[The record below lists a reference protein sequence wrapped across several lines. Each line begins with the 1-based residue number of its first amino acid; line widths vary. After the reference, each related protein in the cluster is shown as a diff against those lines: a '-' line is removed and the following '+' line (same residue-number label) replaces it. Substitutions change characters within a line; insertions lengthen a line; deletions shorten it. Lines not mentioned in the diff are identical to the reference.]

1 MTTRSRC
8 SVRYRVIL
16 ACCGLLLTAEVVA
29 APASLQPGH
38 RQVVRRAHYVMGT
51 IFEITAYG
59 ADRKETVRAVEQS
72 FAAIR
77 RTDEILSHY
86 RPESDLMRLNRS
98 ASQGTVTVD
107 RDLYRVLEE
116 ALRFAR
122 LSEGAFDVTVGPLVR
137 LWSEAAGR
145 DRAPREQE
153 ILETRK
159 RVGSAKVE
167 LLPQRRVRFAQEDLE
182 ITLGAI
188 GKGWAVDQA
197 VAVLRRHGVRDAF
210 VSAGTSTVYALGDDG
225 LGEGWEVSVRNP
237 IHEGDSL
244 ATFRIR
250 DQAISTSA
258 AYGRYWEIAGNRFGH
273 ILDPRSGQPAVSMLS
288 ATVVAPTAT
297 AADALSTAAYVMG
310 VEQGSAL
317 FRRLNLEGLLAPLPG
332 SGSPESRIIRRPGSS
347 ALVDCPGDEF
357 TIDSEMSGSK
367 ARHSTLKAFATSPGQ
382 SESLVWDRLLEASFS
397 R

>member
-1 MTTRSRC
+1 MTTRYGC
-8 SVRYRVIL
+8 SVRYPVIL
-16 ACCGLLLTAEVVA
+16 VSCGLLLTAEVVA
-29 APASLQPGH
+29 VSATLQPGD
-38 RQVVRRAHYVMGT
+38 RQAVRRAHYVMGT

-59 ADRKETVRAVEQS
+59 ASREDTVTAVEQS

-77 RTDEILSHY
+77 QADEILSHY
-86 RPESDLMRLNRS
+86 RAESDLMRLNRS

-137 LWSEAAGR
+137 LWAEAADR
-145 DRAPREQE
+145 DRAPSEQE
-153 ILETRK
+153 ILEARK

-167 LLPQRRVRFAQEDLE
+167 LLPELQVRFAQKGLE
-182 ITLGAI
+182 INLGAI

-197 VAVLRRHGVRDAF
+197 VAVLKRHGVSDAF
-210 VSAGTSTVYALGDDG
+210 VSAGTSTIYALGDDG

-237 IHEGDSL
+237 IEGDSL

-250 DQAISTSA
+250 DQAVSTSA
-258 AYGRYWEIAGNRFGH
+258 AYERYWEIAGNRFGH
-273 ILDPRSGQPAVSMLS
+273 ILDPRSGQPVASMLS
-288 ATVVAPTAT
+288 ATVVAPSGT

-310 VEQGSAL
+310 VEEGSAL

-332 SGSPESRIIRRPGSS
+332 SGSPESSVIRRPGSS
-347 ALVDCPGDEF
+347 
-357 TIDSEMSGSK
+357 T
-367 ARHSTLKAFATSPGQ
+367 
-382 SESLVWDRLLEASFS
+382 LEASFS

>member
-16 ACCGLLLTAEVVA
+16 VCWGLLLTAEVVA

-38 RQVVRRAHYVMGT
+38 RQAVRRAHYVMGT

-59 ADRKETVRAVEQS
+59 ADREETVAAVEQS

-77 RTDEILSHY
+77 QADEILSHY

-98 ASQGTVTVD
+98 ASQGTVTVA

-145 DRAPREQE
+145 DRAPSGQE
-153 ILETRK
+153 IFETRK

-197 VAVLRRHGVRDAF
+197 VAVLRRHGVRDAY
-210 VSAGTSTVYALGDDG
+210 VSAGTSTVFALGDDG

-237 IHEGDSL
+237 IAGDPL

-250 DQAISTSA
+250 DRAVSTSA
-258 AYGRYWEIAGNRFGH
+258 AYERYWEITGNRFGH
-273 ILDPRSGQPAVSMLS
+273 ILDPRSGQPAAGMLS

-367 ARHSTLKAFATSPGQ
+367 ARHSTLKACATSPGQ

>member
-1 MTTRSRC
+1 M
-8 SVRYRVIL
+8 
-16 ACCGLLLTAEVVA
+16 
-29 APASLQPGH
+29 
-38 RQVVRRAHYVMGT
+38 
-51 IFEITAYG
+51 
-59 ADRKETVRAVEQS
+59 
-72 FAAIR
+72 
-77 RTDEILSHY
+77 
-86 RPESDLMRLNRS
+86 
-98 ASQGTVTVD
+98 
-107 RDLYRVLEE
+107 
-116 ALRFAR
+116 
-122 LSEGAFDVTVGPLVR
+122 
-137 LWSEAAGR
+137 
-145 DRAPREQE
+145 
-153 ILETRK
+153 LETRK

-167 LLPQRRVRFAQEDLE
+167 LLPELQVRFAQKGLE
-182 ITLGAI
+182 INLGAI

-237 IHEGDSL
+237 IAGDPL
-244 ATFRIR
+244 ATFRICDR
-250 DQAISTSA
+250 AVSTSA
-258 AYGRYWEIAGNRFGH
+258 AYERYWEITGNRFGH

-310 VEQGSAL
+310 IEEGSAL

-367 ARHSTLKAFATSPGQ
+367 ARHSKLKACATSPGQ

>member
-1 MTTRSRC
+1 MTA
-8 SVRYRVIL
+8 RYGSSARYPVIL

-59 ADRKETVRAVEQS
+59 ADRKETVAAVEQS
-72 FAAIR
+72 FTAIR
-77 RTDEILSHY
+77 QADEILSHY

-145 DRAPREQE
+145 DRAPSEQE

-159 RVGSAKVE
+159 RVGSVKVE
-167 LLPQRRVRFAQEDLE
+167 LLPELQVRFAQRGLE
-182 ITLGAI
+182 INLGAI

-237 IHEGDSL
+237 IAGDPL

-250 DQAISTSA
+250 DRAVSTSA
-258 AYGRYWEIAGNRFGH
+258 AYERYWEITGNRFGH

-310 VEQGSAL
+310 IEEGSAL

-367 ARHSTLKAFATSPGQ
+367 ARHSTLKACATSPGQ

>member
-1 MTTRSRC
+1 MTTGSRC

-16 ACCGLLLTAEVVA
+16 VCWGLLLTAEVVA

-59 ADRKETVRAVEQS
+59 ADREETVAAVEQS
-72 FAAIR
+72 FTAIR
-77 RTDEILSHY
+77 QADEILSHY
-86 RPESDLMRLNRS
+86 RAESDLMRLNRS

-145 DRAPREQE
+145 DRAPSEQE

-167 LLPQRRVRFAQEDLE
+167 LLPELQVRFAQRGLE
-182 ITLGAI
+182 INLGAI

-237 IHEGDSL
+237 IAGDPL
-244 ATFRIR
+244 ATFRIC
-250 DQAISTSA
+250 DQAVSTSA
-258 AYGRYWEIAGNRFGH
+258 AYERYWEITGNRFGH

-317 FRRLNLEGLLAPLPG
+317 FRRLNLEGLLVPLPG
-332 SGSPESRIIRRPGSS
+332 SRSPESRIIRRPDSS

-367 ARHSTLKAFATSPGQ
+367 ARHSTLKACATSPGQ

>member
-1 MTTRSRC
+1 MTTGYGC
-8 SVRYRVIL
+8 SVRYPVIL

-59 ADRKETVRAVEQS
+59 ADREETVAAVEQS
-72 FAAIR
+72 FTAIR
-77 RTDEILSHY
+77 QADEILSHY
-86 RPESDLMRLNRS
+86 RAESDLMRLNRS

-145 DRAPREQE
+145 DRAPSEQE

-167 LLPQRRVRFAQEDLE
+167 LLPELQVRFAQRGLE
-182 ITLGAI
+182 INLGAI

-210 VSAGTSTVYALGDDG
+210 VSAGTSTVFALGDDG

-237 IHEGDSL
+237 IAGDPL
-244 ATFRIR
+244 ATFRICDR
-250 DQAISTSA
+250 AVSTSA
-258 AYGRYWEIAGNRFGH
+258 AYERYWEITGNRFGH

-310 VEQGSAL
+310 IEEGSAL
-317 FRRLNLEGLLAPLPG
+317 FRRLNLEGLLVPLPG

-367 ARHSTLKAFATSPGQ
+367 ARHSTLKACATSSGQ

>member
-1 MTTRSRC
+1 MTTGYGC
-8 SVRYRVIL
+8 SVRYPVIL

-29 APASLQPGH
+29 VSATLQPGD
-38 RQVVRRAHYVMGT
+38 RQPVRRAHYVMGT

-59 ADRKETVRAVEQS
+59 ADREETVTAVEQS

-77 RTDEILSHY
+77 RADEILSHY

-98 ASQGTVTVD
+98 ASRRAVTVGP
-107 RDLYRVLEE
+107 DLYRVLEE

-122 LSEGAFDVTVGPLVR
+122 LSEGAFDVTVGPLVK
-137 LWSEAAGR
+137 LWEEAAGR
-145 DRAPREQE
+145 DRAPSEQE

-167 LLPQRRVRFAQEDLE
+167 LLPELQVRFAQRGLE
-182 ITLGAI
+182 INLGAI

-197 VAVLRRHGVRDAF
+197 VAVLKRRGVRHAF
-210 VSAGTSTVYALGDDG
+210 VSAGTSTVFALGDDG
-225 LGEGWEVSVRNP
+225 SGDGWEVSVRNP
-237 IHEGDSL
+237 IEGDPL

-250 DQAISTSA
+250 DQAVSTSA
-258 AYGRYWEIAGNRFGH
+258 AYERFWEIAGNRFGH
-273 ILDPRSGQPAVSMLS
+273 ILDPRSGQPAAGMLS

-317 FRRLNLEGLLAPLPG
+317 LRSLNLEGLLAPFPG
-332 SGSPESRIIRRPGSS
+332 PGSPENRII
-347 ALVDCPGDEF
+347 
-357 TIDSEMSGSK
+357 
-367 ARHSTLKAFATSPGQ
+367 HSPATSA
-382 SESLVWDRLLEASFS
+382 LEASSS

>member
-1 MTTRSRC
+1 MTTRYRC
-8 SVRYRVIL
+8 SVRYPVIL
-16 ACCGLLLTAEVVA
+16 VCCGLLLTAEVVA
-29 APASLQPGH
+29 VSATLQPGH
-38 RQVVRRAHYVMGT
+38 RQAVRRAHYVMGT

-59 ADRKETVRAVEQS
+59 ADREETVAAVEQS

-77 RTDEILSHY
+77 QADEILSHY
-86 RPESDLMRLNRS
+86 RAESDLMRLNRS
-98 ASQGTVTVD
+98 ASRGAVTVA

-137 LWSEAAGR
+137 LWVEAANR
-145 DRAPREQE
+145 DREPSEQE
-153 ILETRK
+153 IIETRK

-167 LLPQRRVRFAQEDLE
+167 LLPELQVRFAHKGLE
-182 ITLGAI
+182 INLGAI

-197 VAVLRRHGVRDAF
+197 VAVLKRHGVRNAF
-210 VSAGTSTVYALGDDG
+210 VSAGTSTVFALGDDG

-237 IHEGDSL
+237 IHEGDPL

-258 AYGRYWEIAGNRFGH
+258 AYERYWEIAGNRFGH
-273 ILDPRSGQPAVSMLS
+273 ILDPRSGQPAAGMLS
-288 ATVVAPTAT
+288 ATVAAPTAT

-317 FRRLNLEGLLAPLPG
+317 FRRLNLEGLLAPFPG
-332 SGSPESRIIRRPGSS
+332 SGSPENRIIRRPGSS
-347 ALVDCPGDEF
+347 AL
-357 TIDSEMSGSK
+357 
-367 ARHSTLKAFATSPGQ
+367 
-382 SESLVWDRLLEASFS
+382 EASFA

>member
-16 ACCGLLLTAEVVA
+16 VCWGLLLTAEVVA

-38 RQVVRRAHYVMGT
+38 SQAVRRAHYVMGT

-59 ADRKETVRAVEQS
+59 ADREETVRAVEQS

-77 RTDEILSHY
+77 RADETLSHY
-86 RPESDLMRLNRS
+86 RAESDLMRLNRS

-137 LWSEAAGR
+137 LWEEAADR
-145 DRAPREQE
+145 DRAPSEQE
-153 ILETRK
+153 MLETRK

-167 LLPQRRVRFAQEDLE
+167 LLPELQVRFAQKGLE
-182 ITLGAI
+182 INLGAI

-237 IHEGDSL
+237 IAGDPL
-244 ATFRIR
+244 ATFRICDR
-250 DQAISTSA
+250 AVSTSA
-258 AYGRYWEIAGNRFGH
+258 AYERYWEITGNRFGH

-310 VEQGSAL
+310 IEEGSAL

-367 ARHSTLKAFATSPGQ
+367 ARHSKLKACATSPGQ